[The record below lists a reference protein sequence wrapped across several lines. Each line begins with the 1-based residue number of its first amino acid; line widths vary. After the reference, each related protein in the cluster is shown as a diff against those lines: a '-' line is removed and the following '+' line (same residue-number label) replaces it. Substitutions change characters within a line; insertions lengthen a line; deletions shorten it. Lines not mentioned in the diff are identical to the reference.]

1 MFATPKSEFTHKATP
16 NLTVGPVIGRT
27 TTHSVRILLETLE
40 ATVYTLVLIDT
51 SDGGNGTQIEREISL
66 PRRVPVVT
74 YIDGLEPSTPYTLE
88 IEGEEV
94 GRFRTLG
101 VRARGLRAGI
111 VSCNKPS
118 DGVLDGS
125 EASLWETLGDKAP
138 ELDVV
143 FHVGDQ
149 VYADPAYQ
157 AVLDLVE
164 SGQLAPEDE
173 RWVDVVSELYRNFY
187 RRNWSAPATRRALA
201 SVSNVFIWDDHEIR
215 DDFGS
220 IEGDAD
226 PESLAYKIGLVARM
240 VYREYQAAL
249 TRQESEIYTS
259 DLEHL
264 MYRMGNVGIVILDQR
279 GGRSFYKAVN
289 GDDESADEGYL
300 GRAQWDDLER
310 EIVHQDGMFAS
321 DDVQHLVVATSVP
334 LVYLNSVLTDVG
346 AQVDSI
352 NDLKDHWAYGEHEAE
367 QSRMIDMLLNWK
379 YGDAHAT
386 TPYNDRTVTIVA
398 GDVHV
403 GLHSLIRRP
412 NGVKGSSEQVLMQFT
427 ASAITNTPP
436 APPLLAILTKALQ
449 RPIPIP
455 KDKFGVF
462 FSHAHVMK
470 ESNIG
475 LLSISEDGDVHTT
488 LIGLSG
494 AIVHSSDVLD
504 QAFDS
509 GACCCSLM

>member
-1 MFATPKSEFTHKATP
+1 M
-16 NLTVGPVIGRT
+16 GPVIGRT
-27 TTHSVRILLETLE
+27 TTHSVRILFETLE
-40 ATVYTLVLIDT
+40 ETTYTLALVDT
-51 SDGGNGTQIEREISL
+51 GGEKARVEREISL
-66 PRRVPVVT
+66 PRRVPKVT
-74 YIDGLEPSTPYTLE
+74 HIDGLEPGTRYSVQ

-94 GRFRTLG
+94 GSFHTLG
-101 VRARGLRAGI
+101 TGTRGLRAGV

-118 DGVLDGS
+118 DGVLNGT
-125 EASLWETLGDKAP
+125 EASLWDTLGDKAP

-149 VYADPAYQ
+149 VYADPAYD
-157 AVLDLVE
+157 AVVELVE
-164 SGQLAPEDE
+164 SGQLVPNGDGWEE
-173 RWVDVVSELYRNFY
+173 LVSELYRNFY

-220 IEGDAD
+220 LEEDAD
-226 PESLAYKIGLVARM
+226 PDSLAHQIGLVARS

-249 TRQESEIYTS
+249 TREESEIYTS

-264 MYRMGNVGIVILDQR
+264 LYVMGNVGIIILDQR
-279 GGRSFYKAVN
+279 GGRSFYKAAN
-289 GDDESADEGYL
+289 RDDESACQGYL
-300 GRAQWDDLER
+300 GRAQWEDLER
-310 EIVHQDGMFAS
+310 EIVDENGMFAS
-321 DDVQHLVVATSVP
+321 DDIQHLVVATSVP
-334 LVYLNSVLTDVG
+334 LVYLNSVLTDAG
-346 AQVDSI
+346 AQLDPI
-352 NDLKDHWAYGEHEAE
+352 NDLKDHWAYGDHEEE
-367 QSRMIDMLLNWK
+367 QSRMIDMLLTWK
-379 YGDAHAT
+379 YGDPHAT
-386 TPYNDRTVTIVA
+386 TPYNNRTVTVVA

-412 NGVKGSSEQVLMQFT
+412 CDVKGSPDQVLMQFT
-427 ASAITNTPP
+427 SSAITNEPP
-436 APPLLAILTKALQ
+436 APALLAILTKALQ

-455 KDKFGVF
+455 QDKFGVF

-475 LLSISEDGDVHTT
+475 LLSISEDGDVDTT

-494 AIVHSSDVLD
+494 TLVHSSDVLH

-509 GACCCSLM
+509 GGCCCSLM